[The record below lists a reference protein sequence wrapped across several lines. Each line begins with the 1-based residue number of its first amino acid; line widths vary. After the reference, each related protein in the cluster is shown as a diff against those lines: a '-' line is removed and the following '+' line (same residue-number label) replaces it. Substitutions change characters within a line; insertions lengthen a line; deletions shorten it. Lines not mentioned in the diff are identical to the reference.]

1 MHFKICISITHSDL
15 NRVREI
21 LNNFDF
27 CELRLDLIRPE
38 LSELKQ
44 LLSIKKS
51 VIITCREAEGI
62 DRLKYLKEAV
72 KHSPEYIDI
81 EFETEESV
89 KIELIGLCEVYGVKR
104 IHSYHNFEE
113 TPELE
118 FLEKIIE
125 EENKNFKPSLI
136 KIATYVNSERD
147 NITLLSLLRQ
157 NIPLAVIGMGEM
169 GKKTRVL
176 APLFGSKI
184 TFAGIDGNYSAPGQ
198 CDYFELKRIYNSLE
212 SLIK

>member
-15 NRVREI
+15 NRVKEI
-21 LNNFDF
+21 LNKFDF
-27 CELRLDLIRPE
+27 CELRLDLIKPE
-38 LSELKQ
+38 ISDVKQ

-62 DRLKYLKEAV
+62 DRLTYLKEAL

-89 KIELIGLCEVYGVKR
+89 KTELIGLCEVYGVKR
-104 IHSYHNFEE
+104 IHSYHNFKE
-113 TPELE
+113 TPGPE
-118 FLEKIIE
+118 FLEEIIE
-125 EENKNFKPSLI
+125 GEYKKYNPSII

-157 NIPLAVIGMGEM
+157 SIPLAVIGMGEK

-184 TFAGIDGNYSAPGQ
+184 TFAGIERNYSAPGQ
-198 CDYFELKRIYNSLE
+198 CDYFELKRIYNFLE